1 MKKLVEGSTAAS
13 DDCRPV
19 PLKHEELFL
28 NMEMIYGNG
37 ECAHERRAQEA

>member
-1 MKKLVEGSTAAS
+1 MKKFVESSSAAS
-13 DDCRPV
+13 DDCPPV
-19 PLKHEELFL
+19 PFKHGELFL